1 MKKIF
6 SLLLTLVLV
15 LFMYSSPVSAAY
27 YGKFS
32 SLLGKD
38 YDMLFQTYF
47 IFAQNNPNIVYRTS
61 TDSNGYDEIYCF
73 YYNNDIKT
81 LETLTFNDE
90 GMSVR
95 YTVLQ
100 QFNDYNEL
108 INAVKKEDEFLHS
121 IGTVIYDAQGT
132 AHTSDWEYQYAYYA
146 KDYGLLIAK
155 QYTPRGEYKA
165 SLRFIDDKFDRIER
179 SIY

>member
-6 SLLLTLVLV
+6 SLLFTLVLV
-15 LFMYSSPVSAAY
+15 LFIYSSSVSAAY

-47 IFAQNNPNIVYRTS
+47 IFAQNNPNIVYKTS
-61 TDSNGYDEIYCF
+61 TDRNGYDEISCF
-73 YYNNDIKT
+73 YYNNDIGT

-100 QFNDYNEL
+100 KFNDYNEL
-108 INAVKKEDEFLHS
+108 MDAVKKEDEFLHS
-121 IGTVIYDAQGT
+121 IGTVHYDNQGT
-132 AHTSDWEYQYAYYA
+132 AGTSDWEYFYIYCVRNYSLFII
-146 KDYGLLIAK
+146 KR
-155 QYTPRGEYKA
+155 YTPRGEYKA

>member
-38 YDMLFQTYF
+38 
-47 IFAQNNPNIVYRTS
+47 IVYRTS
-61 TDSNGYDEIYCF
+61 TDSNGYDEMYCF